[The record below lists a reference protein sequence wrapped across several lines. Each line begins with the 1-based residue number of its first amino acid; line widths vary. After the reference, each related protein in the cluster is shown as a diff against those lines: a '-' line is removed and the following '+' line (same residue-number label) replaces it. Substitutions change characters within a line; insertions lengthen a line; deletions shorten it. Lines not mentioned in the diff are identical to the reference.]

1 MNLDQFK
8 DWAIQQGQVSNP
20 TGRQEW
26 LYAGEC
32 VSLIQQYLDKVY
44 GIPFQPRGHAKDWIT
59 NGNVLS
65 YFDIVGNPQAGDIGV
80 TGPVTGNPYGHIFI
94 YLSPTTI
101 LEQNGRVSRR
111 VSVGAAYQGATVL
124 RHKGQGGDSMVI
136 GQQDKL
142 IKGMLG
148 REPSPA
154 ELNDPMWRSN
164 PGLAIDTL
172 WENGGKQRFAE
183 ANKPKGYEPV
193 KEQLYRKV

>member
-1 MNLDQFK
+1 MTLDQFK
-8 DWAIQQGQVSNP
+8 DWAVSQGQVGNP
-20 TGRQEW
+20 TGRADW
-26 LYAGEC
+26 LLTGEC

-44 GIPFQPRGHAKDWIT
+44 GIPFQPRGHAKDWVT
-59 NGNVLS
+59 NGDVLS
-65 YFDIVGNPQAGDIGV
+65 NFDIVGSPQTGDIGV

-101 LEQNGRVSRR
+101 LEQNGRAPRR
-111 VSVGAAYQGATVL
+111 VSVGAAYPGATVL
-124 RHKGQGGDSMVI
+124 RRKGGGNMTI
-136 GQQDKL
+136 EQQDKL

-154 ELNDPMWRSN
+154 ELNDQTWRSN
-164 PGLAIDTL
+164 PGLAIETL

-183 ANKPKGYEPV
+183 VNKPKGYEPV